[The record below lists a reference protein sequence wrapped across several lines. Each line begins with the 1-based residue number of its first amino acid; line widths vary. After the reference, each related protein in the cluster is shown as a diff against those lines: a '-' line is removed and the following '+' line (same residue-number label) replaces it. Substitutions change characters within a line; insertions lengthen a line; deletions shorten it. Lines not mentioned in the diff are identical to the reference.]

1 MHIGLPLMDWL
12 LTLLLFSLSPTPSLF
27 LRSKNLL
34 LSSQCK
40 TVVQP
45 AIIKTVS
52 VVRQKRFIALTPN
65 VKFRAISFFSL
76 RENLVVSTRRFY
88 RSLESNKNLPKC
100 LQPKKQISCWSYRLK
115 CACSCHMTSMMM
127 RTAQTYIFPYDPLE
141 KHFWFILLFY
151 HNFRFDD
158 KGISLPSFPMSDA
171 SKITGWGNISSFNLH

>member
-40 TVVQP
+40 TIVQP
-45 AIIKTVS
+45 AIKKTVS

-115 CACSCHMTSMMM
+115 MCLQLPHDFNDDAYSPNVYFSLRPTWKAFLIYFIVLS
-127 RTAQTYIFPYDPLE
+127 QFP
-141 KHFWFILLFY
+141 I
-151 HNFRFDD
+151 RR
-158 KGISLPSFPMSDA
+158 
-171 SKITGWGNISSFNLH
+171 